1 MWFKNLQIYQ
11 ITDPLKASAEE
22 LNDALS
28 EQGFTPCRGLD
39 TVRMGW
45 VPPLGKNSE
54 LLVHSTNGRL
64 MLCMRREE
72 RILPTAVVREAVQE
86 KVDEISL
93 QQDRKV
99 GRKEK
104 ADIKDEIIV
113 DLLPRAF
120 TKSALIYAYI
130 DPANDWIIVDS
141 ASANRSEDLLKLLRE
156 SLGSL
161 KVKPLE
167 VDHAPADSMTRWV
180 MDQAPAEML
189 VSDECEMKEPIEQG
203 GVIRMRGVDL
213 AGDEVQQYLNAG
225 WQVTRLLLQWA
236 ERISFVLSDDL
247 SVKRLRFLD
256 LVMDE
261 ASDVET
267 EDEAARFD
275 ADFALMSMELSR
287 FIPALC
293 ASMGGMKKD

>member
-1 MWFKNLQIYQ
+1 
-11 ITDPLKASAEE
+11 
-22 LNDALS
+22 
-28 EQGFTPCRGLD
+28 
-39 TVRMGW
+39 MGW

>member
-1 MWFKNLQIYQ
+1 
-11 ITDPLKASAEE
+11 
-22 LNDALS
+22 
-28 EQGFTPCRGLD
+28 
-39 TVRMGW
+39 
-45 VPPLGKNSE
+45 
-54 LLVHSTNGRL
+54 
-64 MLCMRREE
+64 
-72 RILPTAVVREAVQE
+72 LPTAVVREAVQE
-86 KVDEISL
+86 KIDEIAL

-120 TKSALIYAYI
+120 TKSTLIYAYI

-167 VDHAPADSMTRWV
+167 VNHAPADTMTRWV
-180 MDQAPAEML
+180 VGQPPADML
-189 VSDECEMKEPIEQG
+189 VSDECELKEPIEQG

-213 AGDEVQQYLNAG
+213 TGQEVQQYLNDG
-225 WQVTRLLLQWA
+225 WQITRLSMLWA
-236 ERISFVLSDDL
+236 ERIRFVLSDDL
-247 SVKRLRFLD
+247 SIKRLRFMG

-261 ASDVET
+261 TNDVDS

-275 ADFALMSMELSR
+275 TDFSLMSMELSR
-287 FIPALC
+287 FIPILC
-293 ASMGGMKKD
+293 DAMGGVKSEVVSQIIRDQHTRNEK